1 MMRKKGEQMKIKN
14 QLVPYLFLIPAL
26 AGLLLFKIYPI
37 MNGLIQSLFTTHFLT
52 QSKKFVGLGNYLD
65 LAKDPVFWNSLL
77 VTLKFNLVINPLQI
91 ALAFGLA
98 ILLNHKIRGI
108 ALFRAVQFVP
118 VAVSVP
124 SACVLWN
131 IMMSPEQG
139 VLNSI
144 LIALGLEPQPFLASS
159 SQALWSIILIA
170 SWKGVGY
177 WTLFL
182 LAGLQEIPRS
192 IYEAASI
199 DGATG
204 WQQFRKVTV
213 PMIMRPLTFVVV
225 SVTIANLLLF
235 SPMYIL
241 TGGGPERS
249 TNVLML
255 ESYNSAFMYSD
266 MGRSSAIVVVL
277 LIITLLIVTMQF
289 RMLRAKH

>member
-1 MMRKKGEQMKIKN
+1 MKTK
-14 QLVPYLFLIPAL
+14 QHLVPYLFLLPAL

-37 MNGLIQSLFTTHFLT
+37 MNGLIQSLFTNHFLSQT
-52 QSKKFVGLGNYLD
+52 KKFVGLGNYLD
-65 LAKDPVFWNSLL
+65 LAKDPVFWKSLF

-192 IYEAASI
+192 IYEAACI

-204 WQQFRKVTV
+204 WQQFRKVTI

-241 TGGGPERS
+241 TGGGPQRS

-277 LIITLLIVTMQF
+277 LIMTLLIVTMQF

>member
-1 MMRKKGEQMKIKN
+1 MKTKK
-14 QLVPYLFLIPAL
+14 LLAPYLFLLPAL

-37 MNGLIQSLFTTHFLT
+37 MNGLIQSLFTTNFLT
-52 QSKKFVGLGNYLD
+52 RSKTFVGLGNYIELM
-65 LAKDPVFWNSLL
+65 KDPIFWQSLL

-98 ILLNHKIRGI
+98 VLLNQKIRGI

-124 SACVLWN
+124 TACVLWN

-144 LIALGLEPQPFLASS
+144 LIALGLPPQPFLASS

-204 WQQFRKVTV
+204 WQQFRNVTV
-213 PMIMRPLTFVVV
+213 PMLMRPLTFVVV

-255 ESYNSAFMYSD
+255 ESYHSAFMYSD

-277 LIITLLIVTMQF
+277 LIITLLIVAAQF